1 MSESETGN
9 APGKSPQEYYR
20 FDTEAEFQAAVDR
33 LLQQEGRELRIFD
46 SSLSVLKLNSPARI
60 EMLRA
65 FLARSRTQHAYLV
78 VHNTD
83 HVTRH
88 CPRLMSL
95 LARYTHAMEIHR
107 TSDEIRELQDSFL
120 VLDRNHYVR
129 RPVGR
134 FFRGG
139 AGFNDEADALTMRA
153 RFQEIWNSSYPGV
166 SSTTAG
172 L

>member
-1 MSESETGN
+1 MSEAERS
-9 APGKSPQEYYR
+9 APEAPQGYYR
-20 FDTEAEFQAAVDR
+20 FDTEADFQAAVDR
-33 LLQQEGRELRIFD
+33 LFKQEGRELRIFD
-46 SSLSVLKLNSPARI
+46 SSLSVLRFNSPGRI
-60 EMLRA
+60 DMLRA
-65 FLARSRTQHAYLV
+65 FLAVSRTRTIHMA

-88 CPRLMSL
+88 CPRLMNL
-95 LARYTHAMEIHR
+95 LARYNHAIEIHR
-107 TSDEIRELQDSFL
+107 TSDDIRELQDSFL

-139 AGFNDEADALTMRA
+139 AGFNDEGDALAMRM

-166 SSTTAG
+166 SGTTAG